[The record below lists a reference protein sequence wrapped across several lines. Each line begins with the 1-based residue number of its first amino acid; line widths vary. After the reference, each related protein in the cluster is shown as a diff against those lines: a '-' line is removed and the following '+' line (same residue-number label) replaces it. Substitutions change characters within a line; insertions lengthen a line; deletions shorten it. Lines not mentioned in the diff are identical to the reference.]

1 MMKRYR
7 IVTIEREYASGGK
20 QVARLLGD
28 QLELPVYGKELT
40 QYVARQLNIPL
51 EHIKDE
57 EKPANSLLYSLSLI
71 GQMYRGEFIKEPVQ
85 EQLKHGEQEL
95 IDQVANHQSCIL
107 LGRCA
112 GWTLRERADVL
123 SVFIAAD
130 KRFRLDR
137 AITEYAVE
145 PSQAKGVLAKYD
157 RQRAGYYH
165 ELTGGNWHEKKG
177 YHLVLDSSKL
187 GIEACV
193 DILAGVF
200 KAGHPAGRSE
210 RFE

>member
-1 MMKRYR
+1 MKGYR

-20 QVARLLGD
+20 QVARLLGE
-28 QLELPVYGKELT
+28 QLGLPVYGKELT
-40 QYVARQLNIPL
+40 QYVAQQLNISM
-51 EHIKDE
+51 EHVMDHE

-95 IDQVANHQSCIL
+95 IGKVADHQNCIL

-123 SVFIAAD
+123 NVFITAEQ
-130 KRFRLDR
+130 RFRLDR
-137 AITEYAVE
+137 AVTEYAVE
-145 PSQAKGVLAKYD
+145 AAQAKSVLAKYD
-157 RQRAGYYH
+157 RRRAGYYH

-193 DILAGVF
+193 NILAGVF
-200 KAGHPAGRSE
+200 KSGPSHRPAGE
-210 RFE
+210 L